1 MRTNMSNSG
10 RPASYTVRKAAW
22 ILGVA
27 PSSLHRAIRVGK
39 VRTERRNGR
48 HVIPSSELTRLLGS
62 PVDSASDQ
70 QAGGAK

>member
-27 PSSLHRAIRVGK
+27 PSSLHRAIRVGA
-39 VRTERRNGR
+39 VRTEQRNGR
-48 HVIPSSELTRLLGS
+48 QVIPASELSRLLGS
-62 PVDSASDQ
+62 PLDTDSDQ